1 MREIKFRAWLK
12 RQKQMVE
19 VDRISFLDYGEGLDL
34 IIDYER
40 DAQTYEAYPADFEL
54 MQYTGLH
61 DKNGKEIWEGDVVK
75 DLYGLWYIKWLDD
88 CAKFVAVDLKD
99 PNLTTE
105 LIHPELFEVVGNIY
119 EHEN

>member
-1 MREIKFRAWLK
+1 MREVKFKAWVKDTKVILPVWVIDVQYK
-12 RQKQMVE
+12 RIQVYASDDE
-19 VDRISFLDYGEGLDL
+19 IWIPLEDV
-34 IIDYER
+34 
-40 DAQTYEAYPADFEL
+40 EL

-75 DLYGLWYIKWLDD
+75 DIYGLWYIKWLDD

-99 PNLTTE
+99 PNLTTD

-119 EHEN
+119 EYED